1 MSAFPTGPC
10 AFPNVAPTITT
21 STADSLATLGLMGVS
36 TSLALT
42 VIFLIFGG
50 VGIGRRRR
58 RSADRYERSTGETS
72 NIHLDMLASFL
83 NGTIHTFERHPE
95 MIGLLINGTVNTI
108 QSFPEYH
115 KKHRSHHRAKRQA
128 PVGCLTIA
136 LPLVDLPPPPPVLPL
151 LSLPAPSLPLPVL
164 PILPVL
170 PVLGL
175 LPILITTTTTTTTT
189 TTPCV
194 DASTTGNCALLPSLP
209 VALATALCSGGL
221 GTTLCQK
228 TCDDVV
234 GGYC

>member
-1 MSAFPTGPC
+1 MSSRKWNNVSNRPRWPVWPVCTIIPFPVWNSASPPGRCDPEC
-10 AFPNVAPTITT
+10 NQRMILRNVSP
-21 STADSLATLGLMGVS
+21 L
-36 TSLALT
+36 
-42 VIFLIFGG
+42 
-50 VGIGRRRR
+50 VGR
-58 RSADRYERSTGETS
+58 
-72 NIHLDMLASFL
+72 
-83 NGTIHTFERHPE
+83 
-95 MIGLLINGTVNTI
+95 
-108 QSFPEYH
+108 
-115 KKHRSHHRAKRQA
+115 HRSHHRAKRQA

-234 GGYC
+234 GGYCWGRVPFEWASICPT